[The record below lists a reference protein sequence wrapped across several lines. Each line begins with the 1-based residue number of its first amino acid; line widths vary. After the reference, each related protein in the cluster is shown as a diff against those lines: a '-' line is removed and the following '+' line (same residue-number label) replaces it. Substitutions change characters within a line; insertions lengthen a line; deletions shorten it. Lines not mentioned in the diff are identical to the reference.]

1 MFAYSRG
8 TLSGGG
14 WWLLMGPGLGLSL
27 MAVAM
32 FIWPALLAYMVAS
45 VFLITGMTLVGW
57 GWRLRSAE
65 RHPQRRLRV
74 RPVHEW

>member
-8 TLSGGG
+8 TLANGG

-27 MAVAM
+27 MAMAI

-45 VFLITGMTLVGW
+45 VFLVAGMTLVGW
-57 GWRLRSAE
+57 GWRLRAAE
-65 RHPQRRLRV
+65 RHLRI
-74 RPVHEW
+74 RPMHEW